1 MLRKRLTEKKGEAE
15 AKQPQQ
21 QQQPQLHAPKGFLA
35 TALISAP
42 ASGAGTAVM
51 MAATVAATGN
61 STAGHVGGG
70 ATLEIVPRPTITA
83 AAPVVVACN
92 QVKARTRV
100 NPVREGSL
108 PLVPGKI

>member
-1 MLRKRLTEKKGEAE
+1 MILLRKRLTEKKAEAE
-15 AKQPQQ
+15 VKQPQQ
-21 QQQPQLHAPKGFLA
+21 QQPQVNAPKGFLA

-61 STAGHVGGG
+61 STGHAGSGNVGGG

-83 AAPVVVACN
+83 AAPVVAACN
-92 QVKARTRV
+92 QVNV
-100 NPVREGSL
+100 
-108 PLVPGKI
+108 